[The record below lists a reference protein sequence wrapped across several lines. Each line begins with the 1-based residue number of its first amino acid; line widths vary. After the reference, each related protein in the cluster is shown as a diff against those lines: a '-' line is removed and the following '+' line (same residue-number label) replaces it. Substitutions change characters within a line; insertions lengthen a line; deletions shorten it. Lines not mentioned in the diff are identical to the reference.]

1 MYKIS
6 WYLYIPKCGDTLFIE
21 KIMIIKKVRKVK
33 EPKANNKCCES
44 QHILWYIHN
53 NWIHYTINF

>member
-21 KIMIIKKVRKVK
+21 KNYDYKKSKKSERS
-33 EPKANNKCCES
+33 ES
-44 QHILWYIHN
+44 
-53 NWIHYTINF
+53 